1 MRHTI
6 SNWIG
11 FAFVAVGFVLLLGA
25 AGNSDLNYE
34 MSDIIPYIK
43 AGFVSMIGGLLI
55 SKL

>member
-6 SNWIG
+6 STGIG

-34 MSDIIPYIK
+34 MSEIIPYIK